1 MPFIQTH
8 RISFHYRTCG
18 SADGVP
24 LLLLHG
30 SHASSRWWEPFF
42 AILPDAIFAVAPD
55 LRGCG
60 QSSHSESGY
69 EITDQAADVA
79 ELVEALSLTE
89 FDLVGHGSGGAIAI
103 EYALRH
109 RERLHSLI
117 LVDSVPVEG
126 AFTPLEGLQLLSQ
139 MRTDRPLLRRALA
152 ALMPSAPSPTMA
164 GAQFDAFF
172 DLLVE
177 DAAAMAPA
185 AFTAVAEALGRW
197 NRLEEAQ
204 RLTLPTLLL
213 LGTDDIIVERDA
225 ATRSLLAIPGAANL
239 EILRG
244 IGHCPMIESPVILAE
259 RIIDF
264 ITEEF
269 DSFEEAREYAEESVG
284 NANNPGSADPK
295 RPAFHSRLDSAVKG
309 PDTT

>member
-1 MPFIQTH
+1 
-8 RISFHYRTCG
+8 
-18 SADGVP
+18 
-24 LLLLHG
+24 
-30 SHASSRWWEPFF
+30 
-42 AILPDAIFAVAPD
+42 
-55 LRGCG
+55 
-60 QSSHSESGY
+60 
-69 EITDQAADVA
+69 
-79 ELVEALSLTE
+79 
-89 FDLVGHGSGGAIAI
+89 
-103 EYALRH
+103 
-109 RERLHSLI
+109 
-117 LVDSVPVEG
+117 
-126 AFTPLEGLQLLSQ
+126 
-139 MRTDRPLLRRALA
+139 
-152 ALMPSAPSPTMA
+152 
-164 GAQFDAFF
+164 
-172 DLLVE
+172 
-177 DAAAMAPA
+177 MAPA

-284 NANNPGSADPK
+284 NANNPGNADPK

-309 PDTT
+309 LDTT